1 MFGLLQ
7 QASPVLLGRR
17 MILMNDFKAGPDSLR
32 AAEQHAAQCL
42 SISHPQMSDADV
54 NKAIDSINAF
64 K

>member
-1 MFGLLQ
+1 
-7 QASPVLLGRR
+7 